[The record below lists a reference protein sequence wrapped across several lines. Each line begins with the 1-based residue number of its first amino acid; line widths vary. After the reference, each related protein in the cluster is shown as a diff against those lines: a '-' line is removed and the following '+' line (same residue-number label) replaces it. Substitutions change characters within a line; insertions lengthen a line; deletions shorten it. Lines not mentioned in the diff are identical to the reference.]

1 MRLHLGK
8 MAGGEAGLCAKGKG
22 PPARARARL
31 GRTAGF
37 PGRGRGQLAAE
48 ERGEGGLPQAGEEA
62 FREEKRAIPNS
73 FVRREA
79 GRW

>member
-1 MRLHLGK
+1 MCLHLWK

-37 PGRGRGQLAAE
+37 PGRGRGELAAE
-48 ERGEGGLPQAGEEA
+48 GRGEGKGACPKQ
-62 FREEKRAIPNS
+62 
-73 FVRREA
+73 VRKHLERRRGQLQTA
-79 GRW
+79 L